1 MIEPVAFRGTLH
13 HWTLGEPP
21 RLELVC
27 YPTDNAVA
35 QSIALLKGRE
45 IRLAIFFKDERIC
58 TLAAALPPISTVVGK
73 FGKSTKVKLDVYPD
87 DMPSFLSAIRLADS
101 DGTMRFEFAPGDSLP
116 EKPKREAKAKEPTPY
131 GAFWQKLDAKGFHNS
146 SDIRRLTGYRGNDSD
161 EAKAALRRWLNV
173 EARSVQIS
181 PENLIDLLDSGGADR
196 GRLLAWRVAQSLGY
210 EL

>member
-1 MIEPVAFRGTLH
+1 MTDSVAFRGTLH

-101 DGTMRFEFAPGDSLP
+101 DGTMRFEFAPGGSLP
-116 EKPKREAKAKEPTPY
+116 EKSKREAKTKEPTPY
-131 GAFWQKLDAKGFHNS
+131 GRFWQAMDRAGFHNRPDVRAWLS
-146 SDIRRLTGYRGNDSD
+146 YFGEIKSDD
-161 EAKAALRRWLNV
+161 EAKQALRDQFQTSSRSNISPDELLAALKKFDLAEAMAFV
-173 EARSVQIS
+173 EKVNQR
-181 PENLIDLLDSGGADR
+181 NGA
-196 GRLLAWRVAQSLGY
+196 
-210 EL
+210 